1 MWKNNLIDNLI
12 RLSEGKLFLLK
23 QLLTLSIQQSKNIES
38 GEAAKLDKLIEQK
51 QNIMTRIDA
60 LDKEFIDKYDLLKN
74 SAIIKVPEAL
84 DTAEKDKM
92 RKLKDKVTEIHS
104 LTDKIQKIDSANVE
118 KLKKRLQSVKDEL
131 KKVRVGKKAVQGYSN
146 KNIEG
151 ISIFLDKKQ

>member
-1 MWKNNLIDNLI
+1 MEKNNLIDNLI

-74 SAIIKVPEAL
+74 STIIKVPEAL

-104 LTDKIQKIDSANVE
+104 LIDKII
-118 KLKKRLQSVKDEL
+118 LQC
-131 KKVRVGKKAVQGYSN
+131 
-146 KNIEG
+146 
-151 ISIFLDKKQ
+151 